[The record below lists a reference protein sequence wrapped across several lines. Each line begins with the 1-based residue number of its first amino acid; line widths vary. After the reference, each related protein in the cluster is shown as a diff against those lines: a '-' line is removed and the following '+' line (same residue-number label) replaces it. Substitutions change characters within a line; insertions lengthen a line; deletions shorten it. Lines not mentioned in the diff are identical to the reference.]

1 MQTFKLFTGYT
12 VTTQRDG
19 EGVAFVTR
27 NPAGEVISSVTHSF
41 AESVP
46 LIKRLRCNAVA
57 V

>member
-19 EGVAFVTR
+19 AGVAFVTR

-46 LIKRLRCNAVA
+46 LIKRLRCTAMAV
-57 V
+57 